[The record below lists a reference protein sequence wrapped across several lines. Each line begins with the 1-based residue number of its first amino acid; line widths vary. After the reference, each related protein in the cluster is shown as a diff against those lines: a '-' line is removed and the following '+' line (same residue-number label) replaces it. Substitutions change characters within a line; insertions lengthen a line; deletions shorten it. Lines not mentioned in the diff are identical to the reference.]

1 MSRLTIPFAVSDI
14 SALARA
20 LGSQLSRA
28 GFEPGH
34 VELLNML
41 ARSAGFRNF
50 QHLRAAHA
58 ARNRLEEPARPS
70 PPTDHLRVAQVA
82 RHFDGLGRLVRWPG
96 KVSHQDL
103 CLWVL
108 WSRLTPREIFTERQI
123 SEALQ
128 QFHLFDDHALLR
140 RALVDSGLVTRTAD
154 GRQYHR
160 IERSPPPEAL
170 ALIRYLSQ
178 QQAA

>member
-1 MSRLTIPFAVSDI
+1 MSRPTLPFAVSDI
-14 SALARA
+14 STLARA
-20 LGSQLSRA
+20 LGSQLTRT
-28 GFEPGH
+28 GFQPSH

-50 QHLRAAHA
+50 QHFRTAHA
-58 ARNRLEEPARPS
+58 ARNRLEQAARPS
-70 PPTDHLRVAQVA
+70 PLPDHVRVAQVA
-82 RHFDGLGRLVRWPG
+82 RHFDSVGRLVRWPAQL
-96 KVSHQDL
+96 SHQDL

-108 WSRLTPREIFTERQI
+108 WSRLAPREASTERQI

-128 QFHLFDDHALLR
+128 QLHLFGDHALLR
-140 RALVDSGLVTRTAD
+140 RALVDLGLVTRTAD
-154 GRQYHR
+154 GRLYRR

-170 ALIRYLSQ
+170 ALIRYLGR